1 MVLVSDKAF
10 RKVAVFLQCYKCLD
24 CKVSEAS
31 VAFLKQSHCDLN
43 LITDGSLH
51 NPTVER
57 DFSIVQYY
65 R

>member
-1 MVLVSDKAF
+1 MVLVSGQAF
-10 RKVAVFLQCYKCLD
+10 RKVAVFLQCYKSLD

-43 LITDGSLH
+43 LITDGSPH
-51 NPTVER
+51 NLAVER

-65 R
+65 H